1 MKNQLYYLT
10 ITNFLNIKS
19 SAFHECAYEQL
30 KHDDSPKDRT
40 IDSSDKG
47 SPETSGEQIDKDTED
62 DGIQG
67 KSNLADNRYNTQD
80 DGSMKEQ
87 GDNISEQEFE
97 TDASKDDSVT
107 DADQSISDPDPR
119 NT

>member
-1 MKNQLYYLT
+1 M
-10 ITNFLNIKS
+10 S
-19 SAFHECAYEQL
+19 SVLDEQL
-30 KHDDSPKDRT
+30 KHDDSPEDRT

-87 GDNISEQEFE
+87 GDNISEQESE